1 MFGFPLLLIPLAI
14 VNIIA
19 FLMPGVALDASLA
32 AMSLPSG
39 QSLKIT
45 LGDAVVLLGIALLF
59 AEIAKAAR
67 PGTRGLMDH
76 LLALV
81 AFGVAAA
88 EFMLL
93 PVFASPAFLL
103 LTALLAAEFLT
114 GIMLAVRRRA
124 GAGFSPV
131 PVPAHPS
138 AHDMAAAPET
148 GAAAPDPVRP
158 LS

>member
-19 FLMPGVALDASLA
+19 FLMPGVTLDASLA
-32 AMSLPSG
+32 AMSLSSG
-39 QSLKIT
+39 QLLKIT
-45 LGDAVVLLGIALLF
+45 LGDAIVLLGIALLL

-76 LLALV
+76 LLALIV
-81 AFGVAAA
+81 FGVAAA
-88 EFMLL
+88 ELMLL
-93 PVFASPAFLL
+93 PAFASSAFLL
-103 LTALLAAEFLT
+103 LTALLAAEFLV
-114 GIMLAVRRRA
+114 GIVLAVRRRS

-138 AHDMAAAPET
+138 AHDMAAAPEA
-148 GAAAPDPVRP
+148 GAPSPDPARP